1 MSTLTKLKLI
11 SSKKQRSVSPI
22 VMRRNKLANKIYEQI
37 QLVTAKSEGRI
48 YAPKKLKTVTNIEGE
63 KRTVE
68 TTKRIKEWYWTADN
82 GKINLNI
89 RYGSKIIE
97 LAKGKNAI
105 ELGNVAELIE
115 TLTLIKDA
123 VLVGEL
129 DDAITIASDNLRS
142 GFSK

>member
-1 MSTLTKLKLI
+1 MSTLSKLKLI
-11 SSKKQRSVSPI
+11 SSKKQRSASPI

-37 QLVTAKSEGRI
+37 QLVIAKSEGRI